1 MSIDHKDLI
10 GLLETAVVAARAA
23 GQLAMENINYAKAYA
38 KTPSEIV
45 TDCDLRCQQLIIDT
59 IKQNFSDHGFIG
71 EEGNAGKIFKQAP
84 RGDSDIWWVIDPIDG
99 TNNFARKIL
108 NFAVSIAAVQN
119 GRPILGVIFEPST
132 ESMFTVVKDGSPRFN
147 DRSIQVSD
155 GDLDIFETIGI
166 ESIFTDG
173 VPAWIPALMTKLRC
187 RSLGTTAMHLAY
199 VAKGSFVGTICNKPK
214 LWDIAAGTILVES
227 AGGIVSDWQGNAV
240 WPVDMNEYQGRTF
253 ETLAA
258 NKNVHKKLIEIINA
272 K

>member
-1 MSIDHKDLI
+1 MSIDNKDLK
-10 GLLETAVVAARAA
+10 GLLEAAVVAARAA
-23 GQLAMENINYAKAYA
+23 GQRAMENINYAKAYA

-45 TDCDLRCQQLIIDT
+45 TDCDVRCQQIIIDT

-99 TNNFARKIL
+99 TNNFAHKIL
-108 NFAVSIAAVQN
+108 NFAVSIAAIQN

-132 ESMFTVVKDGSPRFN
+132 DSMFTVVKDSSPRFN
-147 DRSIQVSD
+147 DTSVQVSD
-155 GDLDIFETIGI
+155 NDLEIFETIGI
-166 ESIFTDG
+166 ESVFTQG
-173 VPAWIPALMTKLRC
+173 VPAWIPVFMSKLRC

-240 WPVDMNEYQGRTF
+240 WPIDMNSYQGQTI
-253 ETLAA
+253 EIIAS
-258 NKNVHKKLIEIINA
+258 NKKVHKKLIDIINA